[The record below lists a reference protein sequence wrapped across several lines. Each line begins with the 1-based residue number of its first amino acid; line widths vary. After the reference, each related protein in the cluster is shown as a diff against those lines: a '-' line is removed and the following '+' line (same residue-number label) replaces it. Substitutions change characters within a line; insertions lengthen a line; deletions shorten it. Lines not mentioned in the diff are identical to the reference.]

1 MYYVLNREQMQA
13 CDRLT
18 TARMGVPSLVLM
30 ERAALAVSDVIS
42 SR

>member
-18 TARMGVPSLVLM
+18 TRFLIQEVANYVLCI
-30 ERAALAVSDVIS
+30 EP
-42 SR
+42 